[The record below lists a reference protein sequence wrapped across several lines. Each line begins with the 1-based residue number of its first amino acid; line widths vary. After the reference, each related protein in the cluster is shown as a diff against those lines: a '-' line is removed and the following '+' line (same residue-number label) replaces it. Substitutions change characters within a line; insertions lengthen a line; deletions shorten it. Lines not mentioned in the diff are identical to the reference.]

1 MPHFKHIIAVIILSL
16 FAGVTLQAQQS
27 DDILNEIRIFQKFGN
42 IDESD
47 LGFDNDSD
55 WEYPYEYLLKE
66 ASIRIDQREGGIVAL
81 IDHLIRIKVH
91 TDEPV
96 LKTEASLVGI
106 PFYFAENMERIVN
119 LEGLTHQP
127 DGSYHY
133 FNGADA
139 RIVDLNSWYKLLEF
153 EMPEVQQGS
162 VIEYKYT
169 LERRYIEEL
178 PDFHFSQRVPVR
190 EANLYL
196 KNEDYLRFDTVKENI
211 DFDLQYREARVDTS
225 SIPFVFTYERP
236 DPVYLQV
243 WNAENIPAIDATAF
257 ISSIDDI
264 RGKLKFQISEFGLPR
279 QPLENSWEFVAAQ
292 IQRNANPYRTLE
304 RHPELQEMSKTLF
317 GEIEDPVALQDSVF
331 KYVNSRVQFN
341 EMNAVFVEK
350 SLDHVLE
357 GEPADQAQIN
367 MVLLAMLRG
376 AGIDAKPLFISG
388 RDFGRIN
395 KSFPSLYQFNRL
407 LVVSEIEGDRWF
419 MDASFSHSMP
429 DLIPVETYNEQG
441 MILSEKLHDWVEITP
456 ERSVFHLDISV
467 DAELTADGDL
477 FGTLRAKTRGYPS
490 REIRRDI
497 HRGIP
502 MDEIVKETFFEVY
515 PESEIRQSNID
526 ISETDRDRIEVTT
539 DFSIPGYA
547 VSFSE
552 GLEFRPMIVGY
563 LFSNPFEAS
572 ERRAPIT
579 LDAPEAL
586 AINYRITLPE
596 GFETDVAGDTR
607 STSIRGAGLFEEYL
621 TEGNLIEYSFG
632 VEISRKEFPADLY
645 SQLRQIYERWVS
657 LSNDV
662 WYIEKN

>member
-1 MPHFKHIIAVIILSL
+1 MAHFKHIITVIILSL
-16 FAGVTLQAQQS
+16 LGGATLQAQQS
-27 DDILNEIRIFQKFGN
+27 DDILNEIQIFQKFGN
-42 IDESD
+42 INDSD
-47 LGFDNDSD
+47 LGIENSSASG
-55 WEYPYEYLLKE
+55 YPYEYLLKE
-66 ASIRIDQREGGIVAL
+66 TSIRFDQRNGGVVAL
-81 IDHLIRIKVH
+81 IDHLIRIKVY

-119 LEGLTHQP
+119 LEGQTHQP
-127 DGSYHY
+127 DGSLHY
-133 FNGADA
+133 FSSEQA
-139 RIVDLNSWYKLLEF
+139 RFVDLNSRYKLLEF

-178 PDFHFSQRVPVR
+178 PDFHFSHRVPVR

-211 DFDLQYREARVDTS
+211 NFDLEYREARVDTS

-236 DPVYLQV
+236 DPVYVQV

-304 RHPELQEMSKTLF
+304 RHPELQELGKTLF
-317 GEIEDPVALQDSVF
+317 GEIQDPVARQDSVF
-331 KYVNSRVQFN
+331 KYVNSKVQFN
-341 EMNAVFVEK
+341 EMSAVFIEG

-376 AGIDAKPLFISG
+376 ANMDAKPLYISG

-395 KSFPSLYQFNRL
+395 KSFPSLYQFNRM

-419 MDASFSHSMP
+419 MDASFSHSLP
-429 DLIPVETYNEQG
+429 NLIPVDTFNEQG
-441 MILSEKLHDWVEITP
+441 MILSEKLYNWVEITP
-456 ERSVFHLDISV
+456 DRSVFHLDISV
-467 DAELTADGDL
+467 DAELTANGDL
-477 FGTLRAKTRGYPS
+477 IGAMRAETRGYPS

-502 MDEIVKETFFEVY
+502 MDEIIKKTFFEVY
-515 PESEIRQSNID
+515 PDSEVRESSIN
-526 ISETDRDRIEVTT
+526 ISETDRDRIEVTA

-547 VSFSE
+547 VTFSE

-563 LFSNPFEAS
+563 LFNNPFELT

-579 LDAPEAL
+579 LDAPEIL
-586 AINYRITLPE
+586 TISYSITLPE
-596 GFETDVAGDTR
+596 GFETEVAGDTR
-607 STSIRGAGLFEEYL
+607 STSLRGAGLFEEYL
-621 TEGNLIEYSFG
+621 TEGSLIEYSFG